1 MPAEEMAKMP
11 KLVKLQKDSGL
22 KLSYND
28 KLNTKTALEMA
39 EILCEVIISRV

>member
-1 MPAEEMAKMP
+1 MTAEEMAKMP

-28 KLNTKTALEMA
+28 KLNTKTALEIT
-39 EILCEVIISRV
+39 EILCKVIISRV